1 MPIAYTGFWIR
12 LKVAPR
18 RRIKKEEKAKVVTSV
33 WLEECIQFLA
43 ALAVL
48 HYDDFEELNC
58 TDDLKEKHD
67 LKEKDDFILFFKF
80 ILGKTASVA
89 RN

>member
-58 TDDLKEKHD
+58 TDDLKEK
-67 LKEKDDFILFFKF
+67 DDFILFFKF